1 LAALQRTRC
10 GARLRSRPDDA
21 IRAREVGEQDPRVV
35 DCSNCSDESAVT
47 ARLGHYD
54 ANVQA
59 PERDDNW
66 FDVTAAVLNAGV
78 AHDWVVR
85 PECGAVTLFSG
96 TVRDHAD
103 GRDDVVALTYEAYEE
118 KAIDSFAA
126 IADELRNRWPDVGR
140 VLIWHRIGR
149 LELCEVSV
157 IVAVSSPHRPVAFE
171 AARFAIDALKV
182 SSPIWKHEEWSEG
195 SDWGTGASPIERP
208 RNVASEPN

>member
-1 LAALQRTRC
+1 M
-10 GARLRSRPDDA
+10 
-21 IRAREVGEQDPRVV
+21 
-35 DCSNCSDESAVT
+35 
-47 ARLGHYD
+47 
-54 ANVQA
+54 
-59 PERDDNW
+59 
-66 FDVTAAVLNAGV
+66 
-78 AHDWVVR
+78 
-85 PECGAVTLFSG
+85 
-96 TVRDHAD
+96 RDHAD

-118 KAIDSFAA
+118 KTIDSFAA

-208 RNVASEPN
+208 SGIASEPN